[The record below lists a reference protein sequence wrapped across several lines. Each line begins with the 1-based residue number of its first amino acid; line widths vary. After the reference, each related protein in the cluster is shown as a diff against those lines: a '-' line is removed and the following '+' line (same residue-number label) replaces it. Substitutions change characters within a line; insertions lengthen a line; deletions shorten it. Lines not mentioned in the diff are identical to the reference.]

1 MMMETVLRVI
11 SLVLIAVV
19 MVLGVRRIVVAERSV
34 GDGAATAGVRSSAV
48 QRLDLYLG
56 GSMALLAVVFAGY
69 LVNGLS

>member
-11 SLVLIAVV
+11 SLALIAVV
-19 MVLGVRRIVVAERSV
+19 MVLGVRRIVVAERTV
-34 GDGAATAGVRSSAV
+34 GDGVATAGGRSRAV